1 MNNSR
6 RTFLKYSAVAAGSA
20 FLFPASFLFGGKKS
34 DSNQDVLKQKFEL
47 ATTEGLSEKT
57 MSEVM
62 GSIGQS
68 FLDAPYKAHT
78 LETEGKERLVANLN
92 EFDCVTFVENT
103 LALSRCIKL
112 KKTTFDEFKKQLQL
126 IRYRSGKL
134 NGYPGRLHY
143 FSDWID
149 DNEKKGIVK
158 NITQGLG
165 GVPFDKTFNFMSTH
179 RDAYKQLKD
188 ETFFDAIK
196 ATEATLNTRKHFYL
210 PKQNIQAAREMMQDG
225 DIIGITT
232 SIDGLDITHTGMAV
246 RFQGYLRFLHAPL
259 STGAIQ
265 ITKRTIVDYL
275 AIQEQSTGIMIAR
288 PLEPKA

>member
-1 MNNSR
+1 MTNSR

-20 FLFPASFLFGGKKS
+20 FLFPESFLFGEKKS
-34 DSNQDVLKQKFEL
+34 DSNQEVLKQKFEL
-47 ATTEGLSEKT
+47 ASTEGLSEKT

-62 GSIGQS
+62 ASIGQS

-78 LETEGKERLVANLN
+78 LEVEGKERLVVNLK

-103 LALSRCIKL
+103 LALSRCVKL

-134 NGYPGRLHY
+134 NGYPSRLHY

-179 RDAYKQLKD
+179 RDAYKQLKN

-196 ATEATLNTRKHFYL
+196 VTEAKLNMREHFYL
-210 PKQNIQAAREMMQDG
+210 PKQNIQDAREMIQDG

-232 SIDGLDITHTGMAV
+232 SIDGLDITHTGMAF
-246 RFQGYLRFLHAPL
+246 RLQGYLRFLHAPL
-259 STGAIQ
+259 SAGTIQ

-275 AIQEQSTGIMIAR
+275 GQYEKHTGIMIAR